1 MTSYVA
7 SWSDR
12 FDRALDFLYM
22 DYKPP
27 RALEVLITPEILS
40 KYQRM
45 FAFILRLM
53 RGTTSYSSSTLI

>member
-1 MTSYVA
+1 
-7 SWSDR
+7 
-12 FDRALDFLYM
+12 M

-27 RALEVLITPEILS
+27 RALEVLITPDILS

-53 RGTTSYSSSTLI
+53 RGMVPNSCSTLL

>member
-1 MTSYVA
+1 
-7 SWSDR
+7 
-12 FDRALDFLYM
+12 M

-27 RALEVLITPEILS
+27 RALEVLITPDILS

-53 RGTTSYSSSTLI
+53 RGNDGVWLFLLALNVLQLRTPSKLCIE

>member
-1 MTSYVA
+1 MLRSLLTS
-7 SWSDR
+7 

-27 RALEVLITPEILS
+27 HPVDVLITPEILS

-53 RGTTSYSSSTLI
+53 RGQSFITVTP

>member
-1 MTSYVA
+1 
-7 SWSDR
+7 
-12 FDRALDFLYM
+12 M

-53 RGTTSYSSSTLI
+53 RGNDSVWLFLLALNFLQSRTLSKLCIE

>member
-1 MTSYVA
+1 
-7 SWSDR
+7 
-12 FDRALDFLYM
+12 M

-27 RALEVLITPEILS
+27 RALEVLITPDILS

-53 RGTTSYSSSTLI
+53 RGNDDVWLFFLALNVLQLRTLSKLCIE

>member
-1 MTSYVA
+1 
-7 SWSDR
+7 
-12 FDRALDFLYM
+12 M

-53 RGTTSYSSSTLI
+53 RGNDSVWLFLLALNFLQLRTLSKLCIE